1 MEIHPAQ
8 GTLVH
13 VDGQTLGR

>member
-1 MEIHPAQ
+1 MEIHPVQ

-13 VDGQTLGR
+13 VDGWTLRR